1 MERFRRVSSL
11 WSWLPAFRA
20 VAETQHLP
28 TASAQLYVSASA
40 LSRTIRLLEEDVG
53 RRLFLRNGRRIELNE
68 SGQRLLT
75 AVRNAMRMI
84 HEGLLAIDGT
94 ELSGPV
100 HVATASL
107 VTTAHVLPGLRRLR
121 QEHPELVPHVLDLRE
136 TDVILMT
143 LTLLDLSLAASL
155 VLMMIF
161 SGYEN
166 FVSKID
172 TGDVAR
178 PDWMGTLDF
187 GGLKLKLVS
196 SIVAISAVDLLKGF
210 MNIGQIGKDDLM
222 WKVITHLVF
231 VVSGVL
237 LALMD
242 YITARAKAA
251 AYAK

>member
-1 MERFRRVSSL
+1 
-11 WSWLPAFRA
+11 
-20 VAETQHLP
+20 
-28 TASAQLYVSASA
+28 
-40 LSRTIRLLEEDVG
+40 
-53 RRLFLRNGRRIELNE
+53 
-68 SGQRLLT
+68 
-75 AVRNAMRMI
+75 
-84 HEGLLAIDGT
+84 
-94 ELSGPV
+94 
-100 HVATASL
+100 
-107 VTTAHVLPGLRRLR
+107 
-121 QEHPELVPHVLDLRE
+121 VLDPRE

-155 VLMMIF
+155 ALMMIF

-172 TGDVAR
+172 TGGIDR

-196 SIVAISAVDLLKGF
+196 SIIAISAVDVLKSF
-210 MNIGQIGKDDLM
+210 MNIGQVAKEDLM

-242 YITARAKAA
+242 HITARAKGAYKKWPPLSRAA
-251 AYAK
+251 APRASASRAAGRCPA

>member
-1 MERFRRVSSL
+1 MIEQSIERVIFVSR
-11 WSWLPAFRA
+11 WLMAPIYLGLVA
-20 VAETQHLP
+20 VLGV
-28 TASAQLYVSASA
+28 LVVKF
-40 LSRTIRLLEEDVG
+40 LEE
-53 RRLFLRNGRRIELNE
+53 LWHF
-68 SGQRLLT
+68 
-75 AVRNAMRMI
+75 
-84 HEGLLAIDGT
+84 
-94 ELSGPV
+94 
-100 HVATASL
+100 
-107 VTTAHVLPGLRRLR
+107 
-121 QEHPELVPHVLDLRE
+121 VPHVLDLRE
-136 TDVILMT
+136 TDVILVT

-172 TGDVAR
+172 TGDAAR

-242 YITARAKAA
+242 LITARAKET
-251 AYAK
+251 YRK